1 MPRRTVIRSASSG
14 KCFTTSCAS
23 ASQSVLMTMR
33 ETWLLRKSAESV
45 QQYSGRPASKRQFL
59 PGTRSLCSCA
69 HRTQASAVQQTKSA
83 GAVAA
88 ARRRKQGFVAW
99 RQQLLAARAVPLASG
114 THRTFIGISATIFG
128 AMALGA

>member
-1 MPRRTVIRSASSG
+1 
-14 KCFTTSCAS
+14 
-23 ASQSVLMTMR
+23 MR

-88 ARRRKQGFVAW
+88 ARRRKQG
-99 RQQLLAARAVPLASG
+99 LLGGSNCLPRAQSL
-114 THRTFIGISATIFG
+114 
-128 AMALGA
+128 